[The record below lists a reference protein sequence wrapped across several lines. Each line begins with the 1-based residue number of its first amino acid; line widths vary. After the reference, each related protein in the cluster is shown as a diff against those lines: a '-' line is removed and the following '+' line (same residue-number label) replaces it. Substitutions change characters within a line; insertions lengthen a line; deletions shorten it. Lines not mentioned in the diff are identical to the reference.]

1 MPQRIAQ
8 SGSTGGVGCRVC
20 HGIIKVLRKNVR
32 ASLFDLRQHR
42 TQGQGGIREDRTG
55 DGRSSRGGF
64 FGGAQAA
71 QAPGKSGMSG
81 LRLGK
86 LIAKAKKGPVPLAST
101 RHIHTRLLSGL
112 HWIEYLV
119 ILLSPKGR
127 ETQRRLLM
135 YSQDEQASSRQG
147 WQCNRR
153 RQAT

>member
-1 MPQRIAQ
+1 
-8 SGSTGGVGCRVC
+8 
-20 HGIIKVLRKNVR
+20 
-32 ASLFDLRQHR
+32 
-42 TQGQGGIREDRTG
+42 
-55 DGRSSRGGF
+55 
-64 FGGAQAA
+64 
-71 QAPGKSGMSG
+71 MSG

-127 ETQRRLLM
+127 ETQRRLLI

-147 WQCNRR
+147 WQCNRPQSGAMVACMAYR
-153 RQAT
+153 ACRLRCGVKVLIDAVLQTCCDTASTTFCCCRAARSAQLESAQTRVILYFSFRVSFLVR

>member
-1 MPQRIAQ
+1 
-8 SGSTGGVGCRVC
+8 
-20 HGIIKVLRKNVR
+20 
-32 ASLFDLRQHR
+32 
-42 TQGQGGIREDRTG
+42 
-55 DGRSSRGGF
+55 
-64 FGGAQAA
+64 
-71 QAPGKSGMSG
+71 MSG

-127 ETQRRLLM
+127 ETQRRLLI

-147 WQCNRR
+147 WQCNRPQSGAMVACMAYR
-153 RQAT
+153 ACRLRCGVKVMIYMKASNVSSCECKENQSVSVGHGLMVPKKTGHGTVKQPCTSRMQHEGSQGR